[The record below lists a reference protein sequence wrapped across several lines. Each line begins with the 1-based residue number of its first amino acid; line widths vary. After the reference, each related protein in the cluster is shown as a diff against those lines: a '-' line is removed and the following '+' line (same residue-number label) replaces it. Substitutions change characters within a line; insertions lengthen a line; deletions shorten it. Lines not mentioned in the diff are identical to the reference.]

1 MAEDDDKELFKGFT
15 NKMAVLCASITLVII
30 FIGVSLYTTN
40 QHMSKLL
47 SDINKNYKVLNI
59 SMDKRYKTVP
69 KLVKI
74 TQNQMVDDIN
84 IFSGINSA
92 QASYRAANTPIKKME
107 ANTQIDQETGSLI
120 SSINVKHPK
129 MAKKRKVKMLVNKLN
144 NSDAVINSQ
153 QLKYNISVEKYNKA
167 LKNPATFLFVKI
179 LGYKPINNTIAM
191 S

>member
-47 SDINKNYKVLNI
+47 SDVNKNYKVLNT
-59 SMDKRYKTVP
+59 SMNKRYKTVP

-74 TQNQMVDDIN
+74 TQNQMADDIN

-92 QASYRAANTPIKKME
+92 QASYRAAKTPTKKME

-129 MAKKRKVKMLVNKLN
+129 MAKKHKVKMLVNKLN
-144 NSDAVINSQ
+144 NSDAIINSQ